1 MQLKYQLRRPAVPD
15 GRPPLL
21 VLLHAKGDNEHDM
34 AALATRLDPRFLTLS
49 LQAPFALTGTGYRW
63 FNTGQTA
70 AAGSLATTEAE
81 HSRLAVIQCINDAV
95 MGFGVDPRRVYLLG
109 FSQGATLAWSI
120 ALTAPRLLRGVV
132 GIAGC
137 VLPEIA
143 ARQPPT
149 EAVGHLTVFIQHGVH
164 DPVIAR
170 AKAQATRDL
179 WVDLGAMMGYR
190 EYAAAHELTPSK
202 ALDGAVFL
210 HTQINRW
217 PLSGSHY
224 RSRAPDC
231 AHLGSSAVV
240 AQNYPHRHGRFLC
253 LGCAT
258 RGPGAAWASG
268 GSGLAG

>member
-1 MQLKYQLRRPAVPD
+1 MQLKHQLRRPAVPN

-49 LQAPFALTGTGYRW
+49 LQAPFALTGKGYQW

-70 AAGSLATTEAE
+70 PACSLATTEAE

-143 ARQPPT
+143 ARHPPT
-149 EAVGHLTVFIQHGVH
+149 GAVGHLTVFIQHGVH

-190 EYAAAHELTPSK
+190 EYDAAHELTPPME
-202 ALDGAVFL
+202 LDAAEFL
-210 HTQINRW
+210 HTQLNR
-217 PLSGSHY
+217 LSGIGQTTGDH
-224 RSRAPDC
+224 
-231 AHLGSSAVV
+231 
-240 AQNYPHRHGRFLC
+240 
-253 LGCAT
+253 
-258 RGPGAAWASG
+258 
-268 GSGLAG
+268 